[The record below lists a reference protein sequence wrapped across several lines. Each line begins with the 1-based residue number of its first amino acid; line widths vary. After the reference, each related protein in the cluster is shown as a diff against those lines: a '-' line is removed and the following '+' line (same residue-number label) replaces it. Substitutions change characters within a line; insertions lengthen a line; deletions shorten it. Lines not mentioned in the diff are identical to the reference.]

1 MAGLSSTCDSAREK
15 ASGMPGDGRTELVWK
30 GTLEPT
36 GTLYRDDL
44 RELETVLRSGD
55 HDVELTWELEGQR
68 AGVGSARMT
77 APTIDEL
84 IEGRGE
90 FESPEDL
97 SLRARWFPSS
107 GESRRELLEATLE
120 TSGDWSEPSV
130 EWRASITADS
140 TLRSQFEV
148 CVDRVREIFARA
160 SQASWAQGH
169 PRMHSLVC
177 SSWSTIG
184 VGLTAALWGVLFLIL
199 RDGAPALLAAL
210 VFGISL
216 ETISRPFR
224 RRFESNAS
232 WSAPPFD
239 LRRNRSIE
247 NLAEPPVVI
256 RRDVVLFLA
265 SVMVTIV
272 LAAVGWSL
280 SWPRN

>member
-1 MAGLSSTCDSAREK
+1 MR
-15 ASGMPGDGRTELVWK
+15 GDGRTELVWK

-36 GTLYRDDL
+36 GTLFRDDL

-68 AGVGSARMT
+68 PGVGSARMT
-77 APTIDEL
+77 APTVDEL

-97 SLRARWFPSS
+97 SLRVRWFPTS
-107 GESRRELLEATLE
+107 GESRRALLDATLG

-130 EWRASITADS
+130 EWQASITADS

-148 CVDRVREIFARA
+148 CVDRMREIFERA
-160 SQASWAQGH
+160 SQATWAQEH
-169 PRMHSLVC
+169 PRVHSRVC
-177 SSWSTIG
+177 NSWSTIG
-184 VGLTAALWGVLFLIL
+184 LGLTAALWGVLSLIL
-199 RDGAPALLAAL
+199 RDGGLAVL
-210 VFGISL
+210 VAGLFGLSL
-216 ETISRPFR
+216 ETISGPFR

-232 WSAPPFD
+232 WCAPPFD
-239 LRRNRSIE
+239 LRRSRSIE

-256 RRDVVLFLA
+256 RRDVVLLLA
-265 SVMVTIV
+265 SVVVAIV

-280 SWPRN
+280 P